1 MGRFKIEQKPFG
13 KIEFYSGTYSSDV
26 SETDDEAQLRD
37 FDFTVA
43 VESDLENDMVEVTEI
58 IWIEEEPPAL
68 EIAEDIIKENLL
80 DQLHGK
86 NKLLFLLYD

>member
-1 MGRFKIEQKPFG
+1 MGRFKIEQKAFG
-13 KIEFYSGTYSSDV
+13 KIEFYSGSYTSDV
-26 SETDDEAQLRD
+26 SETDDEAQIRD

-58 IWIEEEPPAL
+58 IWSDEEPPAL
-68 EIAEDIIKENLL
+68 DIAEDTIKENFL

-86 NKLLFLLYD
+86 SKS

>member
-1 MGRFKIEQKPFG
+1 MGRFKIEQKPYG
-13 KIEFYSGTYSSDV
+13 KTEFYSGTYSSDV

-43 VESDLENDMVEVTEI
+43 VESDLKNDMVEVTEVL
-58 IWIEEEPPAL
+58 WSDEEPPSRD
-68 EIAEDIIKENLL
+68 IAEDIIKENLL

-86 NKLLFLLYD
+86 NKS